1 MAQGCSFKWWRQDLY
16 PGNLALEPVLPPLC
30 TGKKIRPLKTEQK
43 CRRMLS
49 NLRMRDPLKRTE
61 NPEFIEEQTDKFPP
75 PPAFYFEKWQHLKM
89 WSLLTFYR
97 ICWLSV
103 TVSLSHMFFSAVV
116 DTLTHLPKLF
126 SRHLLRI
133 GTLFYTPVTPECTQK
148 GRKNFLISFNSWPIT
163 TLPQTCLKGL
173 IELFLF
179 S

>member
-1 MAQGCSFKWWRQDLY
+1 MRKLKYKDVKEMAQGCSFKWWRQDLY

-133 GTLFYTPVTPECTQK
+133 GTLFYTPVTPE
-148 GRKNFLISFNSWPIT
+148 
-163 TLPQTCLKGL
+163 
-173 IELFLF
+173 
-179 S
+179 